1 MVDIIVDQVRM
12 LMSSVSKFYII
23 KTESFLI
30 SLSKLTNAL
39 LKKKLICEDEW
50 VTTLDIVL
58 ANIVF
63 YSFIKSQEIKESVPS
78 DLRQQVF
85 LLVRPMHQVS
95 IHLTFS
101 LSLSPSLGWVPYS
114 IWLQHESQLIGDNW
128 TIHVLIGCL

>member
-1 MVDIIVDQVRM
+1 M

-30 SLSKLTNAL
+30 SLSKVTNAL

-58 ANIVF
+58 ANVVF

-101 LSLSPSLGWVPYS
+101 LSLSLLGLS
-114 IWLQHESQLIGDNW
+114 
-128 TIHVLIGCL
+128 TIFNLAAT